1 MKNKSLRISERV
13 IRCDGTVDGRVEVND
28 GKLGMGVVDNCDT
41 PEEEMNA
48 IDDDMMDLADND
60 EDAVERDK
68 LGEEEEKE
76 LENLVKRNADI
87 FEASAEELGT
97 YSGDKM
103 LISLKDGTS
112 PIYVPPYRK
121 SLKERDLMKKEVD

>member
-1 MKNKSLRISERV
+1 MKNKPLRISERV

-28 GKLGMGVVDNCDT
+28 GKLGMGAVDNYDT